1 MSLHADQDEDPMNMD
16 EQHPDPM
23 NVHGRPHKK
32 GGPKMHEPK
41 SIDPMEAHH
50 DPMKMGKK
58 HEGMPGEGA
67 HDYGEYPDDQHPDQH
82 PDDPMK
88 IGEQHPDTEHGVEDE
103 SDLEQPKMPGD
114 HTADEGMLD
123 SPGGEDEAETGLEP
137 DSILDDL
144 LATQSAFAL
153 ELAEVAHNSEIGGC
167 TIRHYNAAE
176 TMGGG
181 AWSPHCLDMLES
193 HEPAEE
199 LDDEGNPVQPSA
211 EEIEEREAEKGKIY
225 LESYLED
232 MKESLGYHFEELD
245 HLDQ

>member
-1 MSLHADQDEDPMNMD
+1 
-16 EQHPDPM
+16 
-23 NVHGRPHKK
+23 
-32 GGPKMHEPK
+32 MHEPK

-50 DPMKMGKK
+50 DPMKMGKQ
-58 HEGMPGEGA
+58 HEGMPGQGA
-67 HDYGEYPDDQHPDQH
+67 DDPIHDAGEYPDDDPTDDPMNLHRKNGPKIYENDGADPMSQH
-82 PDDPMK
+82 DDPMK
-88 IGEQHPDTEHGVEDE
+88 MGEQHPDTEHGVEDE
-103 SDLEQPKMPGD
+103 SDLEPPKMPGD

-123 SPGGEDEAETGLEP
+123 SPGGEDEAETGLES
-137 DSILDDL
+137 DSIGEDFDDL

-176 TMGGG
+176 TMEGG

-225 LESYLED
+225 FESYLED

-245 HLDQ
+245 HLDQL